1 VSFNPVVLVLIG
13 SLLAAAGQI
22 FLKIGADGAVRLTD
36 YMNARLAIGFALYG
50 LGSIVWVM
58 ALARLPLSRVYPFT
72 MLTFVLVYLGSF
84 ALLGER
90 ITGQVLAGAF
100 LVLAGLVLISRA

>member
-1 VSFNPVVLVLIG
+1 
-13 SLLAAAGQI
+13 
-22 FLKIGADGAVRLTD
+22 
-36 YMNARLAIGFALYG
+36 
-50 LGSIVWVM
+50 
-58 ALARLPLSRVYPFT
+58 